1 MTEPDWLAEGFEQ
14 NRARLRAV
22 AYRMLGSRAEAE
34 NAVCSVMPTA
44 ASWTLEADVA
54 ARALAG
60 PPGEAGGAL
69 IVVGALMAL
78 ASAAD
83 AERWIRSAPAGQL
96 PFASSPPSVSASAGY
111 VLISSSRERL
121 AGGHLPVPKLGLI
134 TLSGFVAGARPAGSG
149 GPGRTRRPRCSWKA
163 K

>member
-54 ARALAG
+54 AWALAG

-69 IVVGALMAL
+69 IVVGGPD
-78 ASAAD
+78 S
-83 AERWIRSAPAGQL
+83 AGQCGGYRAL
-96 PFASSPPSVSASAGY
+96 DPICTCWAAALCLVSTISVSKRWLCPHFQWPGTAG
-111 VLISSSRERL
+111 R
-121 AGGHLPVPKLGLI
+121 
-134 TLSGFVAGARPAGSG
+134 
-149 GPGRTRRPRCSWKA
+149 
-163 K
+163 

>member
-54 ARALAG
+54 
-60 PPGEAGGAL
+60 GGAL
-69 IVVGALMAL
+69 IVVGGP
-78 ASAAD
+78 D
-83 AERWIRSAPAGQL
+83 GAGQCGGCRAL
-96 PFASSPPSVSASAGY
+96 DPICTCWAAALCLVSAISVSKRW
-111 VLISSSRERL
+111 LCP
-121 AGGHLPVPKLGLI
+121 H
-134 TLSGFVAGARPAGSG
+134 
-149 GPGRTRRPRCSWKA
+149 
-163 K
+163 